1 MTTIEALNKL
11 RTEEVEK
18 NKKREVQ
25 KSVDDESLYEDKE
38 EYKSDLDALIQNKGI
53 KSTDNNPTT
62 DIEFYETNGKCPVK
76 DFIVD
81 ISDEKLKEKTVKNI
95 YQLSVEGKNARP
107 PLSKYIE
114 DGIFELRSKQSSNI
128 DRIFYFFVIGN
139 KIVMTNGYIKK
150 SQELDKKE
158 FEKAKRYMNEYLRRK
173 D

>member
-1 MTTIEALNKL
+1 MKFKVIKESA
-11 RTEEVEK
+11 
-18 NKKREVQ
+18 
-25 KSVDDESLYEDKE
+25 DDESLYEDKE
-38 EYKSDLDALIQNKGI
+38 EYKSDLDSIIQNKGI
-53 KSTDNNPTT
+53 KSTDSNPTT
-62 DIEFYETNGKCPVK
+62 DIEFYETNGKCSVK

-95 YQLSVEGKNARP
+95 YQLSVEDKNARP
-107 PLSKYIE
+107 PLSRYIE